1 MEQLLSLQFFQNA
14 LYASV
19 LSAIICGIIG
29 PYIVIRRIVFVGGG
43 ITHASFGGLG
53 LGLYLNINPILTACV
68 TSILAAL
75 GIDRLSRY
83 TTMRDDSAIASIWSL
98 GMAIGVL
105 FMALTPGYTAGLS
118 SYLFGNIL
126 LVSHS
131 DLIVLAIL
139 ACVLILIFL
148 RFYKIILYTL
158 FDLDFAETKGIP
170 GKTINLL
177 MLILVALALVLSIR
191 IVGIML
197 LMSLLT
203 LPQNTISL
211 FTSDFKK
218 LIFGS
223 IGISLIG
230 NVAGLFLST
239 YWVQVPAGVMI
250 ILVLFA
256 ILGLAY
262 PTKWIMHRLSSER

>member
-29 PYIVIRRIVFVGGG
+29 PYVVVRRIVFVGGG

-53 LGLYLNINPILTACV
+53 LGLYLNVNPILTACI
-68 TSILAAL
+68 TSVLAAL

-83 TTMRDDSAIASIWSL
+83 TSMRDDSAIASIWSL
-98 GMAIGVL
+98 GMALGVL

-131 DLIVLAIL
+131 DLIVLALL
-139 ACVLILIFL
+139 ACCLILIFL
-148 RFYKIILYTL
+148 RYYKVILYTL
-158 FDLDFAETKGIP
+158 FDLDFAETKGIA
-170 GKTINLL
+170 GKTINLM
-177 MLILVALALVLSIR
+177 MLILVALALVLCIR

-203 LPQNTISL
+203 LPQNTMSL

-223 IGISLIG
+223 IAISLTG
-230 NVAGLFLST
+230 NIVGLLLST

-256 ILGLAY
+256 ILGIAYLA
-262 PTKWIMHRLSSER
+262 KWTRAKLSGE